1 MNEWIHRLQVGF
13 ISGAAWWRNS
23 TSTGTFF
30 HFWSL
35 LSLAIFLDISLFVLQ
50 KWNQT
55 SYSSVHCLLSWVYVL
70 HSMQN
75 MIQSIWAE
83 SEKSMVTQGKSR
95 YSYQKVNGSWVAVTT
110 DSYHKRQQL
119 LFLWDQEVPTTT
131 SRSARIASW
140 LFYRTWSH
148 HLDVFE

>member
-1 MNEWIHRLQVGF
+1 MHEWMNSAIASRVCFRCSLMKELNINRNFFSFL
-13 ISGAAWWRNS
+13 ISAFLGHIL
-23 TSTGTFF
+23 G
-30 HFWSL
+30 HFSFCATEMEADL
-35 LSLAIFLDISLFVLQ
+35 IF
-50 KWNQT
+50 
-55 SYSSVHCLLSWVYVL
+55 LLSWVCVP
-70 HSMQN
+70 HSIQN
-75 MIQSIWAE
+75 MIPSIWAE

-95 YSYQKVNGSWVAVTT
+95 YSYQKVNGSWVAVIT

-140 LFYRTWSH
+140 LFFRTWSH